1 MNLLEYLFTKGLI
14 GGSGGG
20 QSATVEISNCN
31 LLFANGIRLELLDR
45 IYTGNCTNFG
55 SMFQHCGALTSIPEL
70 DTSKGTDFNHMF
82 QYCRALTSIPK
93 LDTSKG
99 TDFNHMFQYC
109 NALTSI
115 PELDTSEGIS
125 FDSMFTGCSALTS
138 IPELDTSKGTNF
150 NYMFKNCSA
159 LTSIPKLDLN
169 KCTSCSSAFI
179 NCPRLE
185 NLYLYNIRTSI
196 TIGSSTSYGH
206 LLTVDSLVHTIKE
219 LCTSRSKRTLTM
231 GSANLAKISSLYCR
245 VLDDT
250 DEKKPMELCES
261 TDEGAM
267 TLTEYAALKN
277 WVLA

>member
-1 MNLLEYLFTKGLI
+1 MGMNLLESLFTKGLI

-20 QSATVEISNCN
+20 QSATVEISNCYR
-31 LLFANGIRLELLDR
+31 LCADGIRLELLDV

-55 SMFQHCGALTSIPEL
+55 YMFHSCRALTSIPEL
-70 DTSKGTDFNHMF
+70 DTSKGTTFDAMF
-82 QYCRALTSIPK
+82 KSCS
-93 LDTSKG
+93 
-99 TDFNHMFQYC
+99 
-109 NALTSI
+109 ALTSI
-115 PELDTSEGIS
+115 PELDTSKGII
-125 FDSMFTGCSALTS
+125 FDSMFNSCIALTS

-150 NYMFKNCSA
+150 NYMFKDCSS

-169 KCTSCSSAFI
+169 KCADCSSTFM
-179 NCPRLE
+179 NCYKLE
-185 NLYLYNIRTSI
+185 NLYLYNIRRSI
-196 TIGSSTSYGH
+196 TIGSGTSYGH

-219 LCTSRSKRTLTM
+219 LCTVKSKKTLTM

-267 TLTEYAALKN
+267 TLTKYAELKN
-277 WVLA
+277 WALA